1 MPTDT
6 RPQRKGAPAAVAR
19 ALALALPVA
28 LSVAAC
34 SSSPQSFV
42 VLDLEHDPTETSV
55 TAIADITTVEVDVSG
70 GTPQAGTTPMRTLDY
85 DARVLDGGSLT
96 IQNPPAL
103 GTLSVS
109 FSGGERGS
117 VTFSVSLVDGQSCV
131 VGQGT
136 ASTVLRPGGIVE
148 LVVFI
153 RTAHNCNQDGGT
165 PDGGEGGVTFPGCDT
180 VDPTAGA
187 PMCSTN
193 PVQTCVV
200 NCAMHKTECALGGAG
215 PPGALCKSNVDCQ
228 PGTQCFDYTGLGPGC
243 TGVKVCLR
251 FCASAATCAAVG
263 DGGAGPGSVCEG
275 RVPCGGVDTSYH
287 TCTFNCDPSA
297 SAAGARGGCPTG
309 LACVL
314 FGSGDQVD
322 CTCPAATQTKQEGQP
337 CTSGADCAPGLLC
350 NAMGGTMVCRSIC
363 RCDASGGACSL
374 NSSSCPTPGTHC
386 VPVTN
391 NTLFGICL

>member
-1 MPTDT
+1 MPTET
-6 RPQRKGAPAAVAR
+6 RARRAWAAVSLSLS
-19 ALALALPVA
+19 LAF
-28 LSVAAC
+28 SMGAC
-34 SSSPQSFV
+34 SSRPVSFV
-42 VLDLEHDPTETSV
+42 VLDLEHDPMETSV
-55 TAIADITTVEVDVSG
+55 TAIANITTVEVVVSG
-70 GTPQAGTTPMRTLDY
+70 GTSQDGAAPMRTLDY

-117 VTFSVSLVDGQSCV
+117 CS
-131 VGQGT
+131 
-136 ASTVLRPGGIVE
+136 R
-148 LVVFI
+148 
-153 RTAHNCNQDGGT
+153 QDGGT

-180 VDPTAGA
+180 VDPTAGS

-200 NCAMHKTECALGGAG
+200 NCAMQKTVCAMGGAG
-215 PPGALCKSNVDCQ
+215 PPGSICKANADCQ
-228 PGTQCFDYTGLGPGC
+228 PGSQCFDYTGLGPSC
-243 TGVKVCLR
+243 AGVKLCLR

-297 SAAGARGGCPTG
+297 SAATARGGCPTG

-322 CTCPAATQTKQEGQP
+322 CTCPAATQTRQEGQT
-337 CTSGADCAPGLLC
+337 CTTGADCAPGLLC
-350 NAMGGTMVCRSIC
+350 NAMTGTMVCRSIC
-363 RCDASGGACSL
+363 RCDASGGACSV
-374 NSSSCPTPGTHC
+374 SSNSCPTAGTHC

-391 NTLFGICL
+391 NTLFGICLP

>member
-1 MPTDT
+1 MPTET
-6 RPQRKGAPAAVAR
+6 RARRAWAAVSLSLS
-19 ALALALPVA
+19 LAF
-28 LSVAAC
+28 SMGAC
-34 SSSPQSFV
+34 SSRPVSFV
-42 VLDLEHDPTETSV
+42 VLDLEHDPMETSV
-55 TAIADITTVEVDVSG
+55 TAIADITTVEVVVSG
-70 GTPQAGTTPMRTLDY
+70 GTSQDGAAPMRTLDY

-117 VTFSVSLVDGQSCV
+117 VTFDVSLIDGQSCV
-131 VGQGT
+131 VGHGT

-153 RTAHNCNQDGGT
+153 TTMHTCGAQDGGT

-180 VDPTAGA
+180 VDPTAGS

-200 NCAMHKTECALGGAG
+200 NCAMQKTVCAMGGAG
-215 PPGALCKSNVDCQ
+215 PPGSICKANADCQ
-228 PGTQCFDYTGLGPGC
+228 PGTQCFDYTGLGPSC

-297 SAAGARGGCPTG
+297 SAATARGGCPTG

-322 CTCPAATQTKQEGQP
+322 CTCPAATQTRQEGQT
-337 CTSGADCAPGLLC
+337 CTTGADCAPGLLC
-350 NAMGGTMVCRSIC
+350 NAMTGTMVCRSIC
-363 RCDASGGACSL
+363 RCDASGGACSV
-374 NSSSCPTPGTHC
+374 SSNSCPTAGTHC

-391 NTLFGICL
+391 NTLFGICLP

>member
-287 TCTFNCDPSA
+287 TCTLPDGPRLRPVRKRRSGGLHLPGRDPDQA
-297 SAAGARGGCPTG
+297 GGAALHERRRLRARPALQRHGGDDG
-309 LACVL
+309 LPIDLPVRR
-314 FGSGDQVD
+314 
-322 CTCPAATQTKQEGQP
+322 ERR
-337 CTSGADCAPGLLC
+337 GLL
-350 NAMGGTMVCRSIC
+350 AELQLLPHPRHALRPGHEQHPLRH
-363 RCDASGGACSL
+363 L
-374 NSSSCPTPGTHC
+374 PLTP
-386 VPVTN
+386 V
-391 NTLFGICL
+391 